1 MLSLANLKA
10 SVDLVSYYK
19 DAEAS
24 YYHRK
29 AESATWYGRGATKLG
44 LKGFVADKDFK
55 DVLDGFVH
63 GVKLRGKVEGARAG
77 LDATFSAPK
86 SVSLEYLLK
95 GNKAVFQAHQKAVE
109 KSLEFLEG
117 LAEIRETGK
126 KKRIQVAANSLIVAR
141 FEHDLSRNN
150 DPQIHTHCVIAN
162 AACTDDGKWQALDN
176 YKIYQ
181 NKMLAGAVYRCE
193 LARQLQMAGLQIE
206 VKHADGRFELRGY
219 SSELIQK
226 FSTRSADIEK
236 DLKSLGHTR
245 ASANARVTKIATLNT
260 RASKQSLDRDGLFKS
275 WIQQIGTA
283 GLPDLQQSSFK
294 KGHEQYLGSM
304 QQLIEQTIAQM
315 SERSSSFY
323 QLDFLTALTGMSV
336 GKCVYSQVIEGV
348 NAAIEDG
355 RLVKSGDYLTTP
367 ELMWLEQSVID
378 TEKELRGKSLACQL
392 NDPATFNKLTERLN
406 IGQKLAVNAI
416 LKSTDSVLAIQGRAG
431 VGKTTLLKAARD
443 LLETANRNVI
453 ALAPTNAAKRELTG
467 EGFTGSTVSSFLL
480 HGKNTVTENTVIF
493 LDEAGLLSTNQA
505 KEILQI
511 VKETGCKLV
520 MVGDEAQLS
529 AVEAGRPFAYLQ
541 KAGMATIQVAE
552 IQRQKNKALKKAV
565 ELSIEGRGRLAVQ
578 LLTKDIYEIASP
590 PDRYSRV
597 AQAFSKL
604 SPDQRASTLI
614 VAGTRVARDRINIE
628 VRNQL
633 GMVDEAM
640 LASLSRKDLTNSQR
654 KSILHYEAGD
664 VLKAQVAFK
673 TMGVQRGELVSV
685 LARDQGSLLVTT
697 EDGRQINLDPVTTHR
712 FDVFRPKSMAVGKG
726 DLLRFGENIHSL
738 DVANG
743 DRATVIECRSQQEE
757 MVVQLESGRKLVL
770 DVSKPL
776 ALDYGYCSTVY
787 SSQGK
792 TCREVL
798 IEADAHS
805 ATSNQQAFY
814 VAISRAQERAQIFTD
829 DREHL
834 PEAMSRDL
842 NRPHALEIARAH
854 EMEVGR

>member
-1 MLSLANLKA
+1 MLSLANLRA
-10 SVDLVSYYK
+10 SDDLVSYYK

-24 YYHRK
+24 YYHRE
-29 AESATWYGRGATKLG
+29 AESATWYGRGAIKLG
-44 LKGFVADKDFK
+44 LKGFVTDKDFK
-55 DVLDGFVH
+55 DVLDGAVQ
-63 GVKLRGKVEGARAG
+63 GVNLRGKVKGARAG
-77 LDATFSAPK
+77 VDATFSAPK
-86 SVSLEYLLK
+86 SVSIEYLLK
-95 GNKAVFQAHQKAVE
+95 GNKEVFVAHQKAVE

-162 AACTDDGKWQALDN
+162 AACTDNNKWQALDN

-193 LARQLQMAGLQIE
+193 LARQLQIAGFQIE
-206 VKHADGRFELRGY
+206 IQHADGRFELKGY
-219 SSELIQK
+219 TSDLMEK
-226 FSTRSADIEK
+226 FSTRSADIQKNLET
-236 DLKSLGHTR
+236 LGHTR
-245 ASANARVTKIATLNT
+245 ASAHAAVTKIATLNT
-260 RASKQSLDRDGLFKS
+260 RAAKKDLDRDALFKS
-275 WIQQIGTA
+275 WIDRIGEV
-283 GLPDLQQSSFK
+283 GLPHLKQSSIESNERNASTIRK
-294 KGHEQYLGSM
+294 LIQQTLEQLSERHSSFH
-304 QQLIEQTIAQM
+304 QIEFMTKLSQM
-315 SERSSSFY
+315 SVGTHIYSEILAGYDAATEDGLLVRNG
-323 QLDFLTALTGMSV
+323 DFLT
-336 GKCVYSQVIEGV
+336 
-348 NAAIEDG
+348 
-355 RLVKSGDYLTTP
+355 TP
-367 ELMWLEQSVID
+367 QLMALEQSVICM
-378 TEKELRGKSLACQL
+378 EKELRGKSPACQL
-392 NDPATFNKLTERLN
+392 NDPATFHKLTERLN
-406 IGQKLAVNAI
+406 TGQKLAVNAI

-453 ALAPTNAAKRELTG
+453 ALAPTNAAKRELTS

-493 LDEAGLLSTNQA
+493 LDEAGLLSTKQV
-505 KEILQI
+505 KEILQT
-511 VKETGCKLV
+511 VKETSSKLV

-541 KAGMATIQVAE
+541 KTGMATIQVAE
-552 IQRQKNKALKKAV
+552 IQRQKNKELKNAV

-578 LLTKDIYEIASP
+578 LLSKDIHEIASP
-590 PDRYSRV
+590 SDRYSGV
-597 AQAFSKL
+597 ARAFSKL
-604 SPDQRASTLI
+604 SPQQRVSTLV
-614 VAGTRVARDRINIE
+614 VAGTRVARDRINLEI
-628 VRNQL
+628 RDQL
-633 GMVDEAM
+633 GVSDEAM
-640 LASLSRKDLTNSQR
+640 LACLSRKDLTNGQR

-673 TMGVQRGELVSV
+673 TLGVQRGELISV
-685 LARDQGSLLVTT
+685 LARDQGHLSVKT
-697 EDGRQINLDPVTTHR
+697 EDGREISLDPFTTHR
-712 FDVFRPKSMAVGKG
+712 FEVFRPKSMAVGKG

-738 DVANG
+738 GVANG
-743 DRATVIECRSQQEE
+743 DRATVIECRPQQEE
-757 MVVQLESGRKLVL
+757 LVVQLENDRKLLL

-834 PEAMSRDL
+834 PDAMSRDL

-854 EMEVGR
+854 EMEMGR

>member
-1 MLSLANLKA
+1 MLSLANLKVG
-10 SVDLVSYYK
+10 VDLVSYYK

-24 YYHRK
+24 YYHRE
-29 AESATWYGRGATKLG
+29 AESATWYGRGAIKLG
-44 LKGFVADKDFK
+44 LKGFVTDKDFK
-55 DVLDGFVH
+55 DVLDGAVQ
-63 GVKLRGKVEGARAG
+63 GVNLRGKVKGARAG
-77 LDATFSAPK
+77 VDATFSAPK
-86 SVSLEYLLK
+86 SVSLEYLLR
-95 GNKAVFQAHQKAVE
+95 GNRSVFQAHQKAVE

-126 KKRIQVAANSLIVAR
+126 TKRIQVAANSLIVAR

-162 AACTDDGKWQALDN
+162 AACTDNGKWQALDN

-193 LARQLQMAGLQIE
+193 LARQLQIAGLQIE
-206 VKHADGRFELRGY
+206 IQHADGRFELKGY
-219 SSELIQK
+219 TSDLIEK
-226 FSTRSADIEK
+226 FSTRSADIQK
-236 DLKSLGHTR
+236 DLETRGHTR
-245 ASANARVTKIATLNT
+245 ASAHAAVTKIATLNT
-260 RASKQSLDRDGLFKS
+260 RAAKKDLDRDALFKS
-275 WIQQIGTA
+275 WIDRIGEV
-283 GLPDLQQSSFK
+283 GLPHLQQSSIESNERNANTIRK
-294 KGHEQYLGSM
+294 LI
-304 QQLIEQTIAQM
+304 QQTIEQL
-315 SERSSSFY
+315 SERHSSFH
-323 QLDFLTALTGMSV
+323 QIEFMTKLSQMSV
-336 GKCVYSQVIEGV
+336 GKHIYSEIVTGCE
-348 NAAIEDG
+348 AATEDG
-355 RLVKSGDYLTTP
+355 LLVKNGDFLTTP
-367 ELMWLEQSVID
+367 ELMALEQSVID
-378 TEKELRGKSLACQL
+378 MEQELRGKHTAAAFHELGVFQELTKAL
-392 NDPATFNKLTERLN
+392 ND
-406 IGQKLAVNAI
+406 GQKLAVKAI
-416 LKSTDSVLAIQGRAG
+416 LESTDSVLAIQGRAG
-431 VGKTTLLKAARD
+431 VGKTTLLKAAKQLVEIAKHD
-443 LLETANRNVI
+443 VV
-453 ALAPTNAAKRELTG
+453 ALAPTTAATRELTNS
-467 EGFTGSTVSSFLL
+467 GFSGSTVSSFLL
-480 HGKNTVTENTVIF
+480 RGRNSVNSKTVIF
-493 LDEAGLLSTNQA
+493 LDEAGLLSTNQVN
-505 KEILQI
+505 EILRT

-520 MVGDEAQLS
+520 MIGDEAQLS
-529 AVEAGRPFAYLQ
+529 SVEAGRPFAYLQ

-552 IQRQKNKALKKAV
+552 IQRQKNRQLKKAV
-565 ELSIEGRGRLAVQ
+565 ELSIEGKGRLAVQ

-590 PDRYSRV
+590 SDRYSGV
-597 AQAFSKL
+597 ARAFSKL

-614 VAGTRVARDRINIE
+614 VAGTRVARDRINLEI
-628 VRNQL
+628 RDQL

-738 DVANG
+738 GVANG
-743 DRATVIECRSQQEE
+743 DRATVIECRPQQKEL
-757 MVVQLESGRKLVL
+757 VVQLENDRKLLL

-787 SSQGK
+787 SAQGK

-834 PEAMSRDL
+834 PDAMSRDL
-842 NRPHALEIARAH
+842 NRPHALEIARVH
-854 EMEVGR
+854 EMEMGR